1 MAKLSKMPMFT
12 SRQRAG
18 IITLLALIVIVLLID
33 LSLDKIFPPKYD
45 FDHTQFQA
53 QVDSF
58 INSLEPKNNQTYYNK
73 LDSFII
79 AKYDTIK
86 LFPFDPNTTTDEE
99 WKKLG
104 LTNKQI
110 RTINNYK
117 QNGGK
122 FVVKDDFR
130 KIYGIRYMQ
139 YQILEPYIQLPDKR
153 PPKSNVQPRTN
164 FPTQPQKTKF
174 ITFDPNTATAEE
186 LKQAGLNENQINEII
201 SYRQKRKFTK
211 KYTLKQ
217 LPSIDDS
224 TFSAILP
231 LIKFTTDPLAGV
243 SIEINSATPEDLMM
257 LPGIGPKMAGKII
270 KYRNKLG
277 GFYSINQVAETY
289 GLKPEVF
296 QKIKQYLTVNQKT
309 IKKIN
314 INLADFK
321 TLISHPYLNKEET
334 KAILN
339 YRSKNGFYTS
349 VNQLKTEKILS
360 EERFEKV
367 KNYLSV
373 N

>member
-1 MAKLSKMPMFT
+1 MAKLSRMPMFT

-18 IITLLALIVIVLLID
+18 IITLLALIVIVLIID
-33 LSLDKIFPPKYD
+33 LTLDKIFPPQYN

-86 LFPFDPNTTTDEE
+86 LFAFDPNTTTDEE

-104 LTNKQI
+104 LTDKQI

-122 FVVKDDFR
+122 FIVKDDLK

-139 YQILEPYIQLPDKR
+139 YEILKPYIQLPDKR
-153 PPKSNVQPRTN
+153 PPKPKIPQQTNVPPQQPN
-164 FPTQPQKTKF
+164 KKF
-174 ITFDPNTATAEE
+174 VTFDPNTATAEE
-186 LKQAGLNENQINEII
+186 LKQVGLNEVQINEII

-211 KYTLKQ
+211 KYALKQ
-217 LPSIDDS
+217 LKSIDDS

-231 LIKFTTDPLAGV
+231 HIKFTSDPLAGV
-243 SIEINSATPEDLMM
+243 SIEINSATAEDLMM
-257 LPGIGPKMAGKII
+257 LPGIGPKMASKII

-277 GFYSINQVAETY
+277 GFYSINQVGETY
-289 GLKPEVF
+289 GLKPEIF
-296 QKIKQYLTVNQKT
+296 QKIKQYLTVNQS
-309 IKKIN
+309 IIRKIN

-321 TLISHPYLNKEET
+321 TLISHPYLNKEDT

-349 VNQLKTEKILS
+349 INQLKTEKILP
-360 EERFEKV
+360 EEKFEKI